1 MVYCKRRHVTKIYQ
15 GTKLSQSSIEF
26 VNLFVRSPG
35 DLIYFLIVIAVSQ
48 AAFFMALGQRLRRPQ
63 DRSAQRYVLA
73 GAGVVATWVFLMI
86 GALAA
91 LLTGQDPAS
100 VLPPLER
107 AVTVSTILLLGWAF
121 LTADHAA
128 WPRTSNLVL
137 LTLLAVV
144 IGAYLFTGIEWPA
157 VVSQM
162 GFNQSPY
169 GLAWAVIPTV
179 LAFLGVVLTLAYFR
193 LVADAP
199 LKLLF
204 FAVLVVGFGMT
215 MLEMANGTLT
225 GDYAGPA
232 RIAYLAALP
241 IFPAVVYRLV
251 IGRFEEEEAASPA
264 QTSAAPAA
272 VPAFEAP
279 APFTNA
285 AKERESAQLM
295 RALGIIL
302 EGATPGNIPDRI
314 IQSVLQV
321 LQADIGVLLSVQDAN
336 YASTSAGRDRVMGRS
351 ITGLSIN
358 LDNQPTLVNA
368 IERRTQRPLYPD
380 RNIDELRDL
389 YTRFEIEQVGPAY
402 FQPLIKEREL
412 LAVLVVGLPY
422 AGRELDDSA
431 QELLKGIGIIAAN
444 LLALSRAAVDEQ
456 SQLAGAHVTATFD
469 AVQDPAIQAAWQQLQ
484 TSLEAAREKIVELN
498 SEVTTLKVELDFERA
513 RVAGDLGD
521 TAEELSISQQLL
533 SLSDEEQRLADER
546 DHLSSRLREAE
557 AALAGA
563 TATDNETVLK
573 TLVDVLQREIEDLT
587 ERRSRLEG
595 QVSELRA
602 GRTLSPSE
610 FVREM
615 VTRLDVENARLEVER
630 DQLGDQVMGAE
641 AQLKALGIE
650 GGLTGLA
657 QLVAQL
663 FEQRSGL
670 QNRAETL
677 QRERDALL
685 TERQWLEDRI
695 ASEEARDK
703 QLFVLQTELKNVAE
717 DREAIARQHDRLKS
731 ERDELLVKQDS
742 LKEQRAR
749 LTAEVASF
757 EQELE
762 EMQAHEQALRAQ
774 IEQLTSQRN
783 DLAAERDRLQTA
795 WQALAAERE
804 QRLRTD
810 GEDTPVQPMG
820 EERIGRASRL
830 VDDVSLQRDQLDR
843 ELEATRAQLAAL
855 EGRLETMRALSTAQ
869 GDLVTRIENAEVLSG
884 MIYELNTPLTSIM
897 NYIDLLLSESAGI
910 LGEMQRNFLQ
920 RVRANGQRLE
930 AMLDDLM
937 RVSVL
942 DSGQF
947 ELATQAVDVIATIED
962 AITGATPQLQ
972 ERGLSIHLNL
982 DDDVPPLQAD
992 PDAIDQIVGQLLTN
1006 AYLASPPGSDLFVTA
1021 RRQSV
1026 RFGENGTAREVDSLF
1041 LSIEDRGGGIAP
1053 EDLPR
1058 VFSRKYKA
1066 ENPLIPGLGDT
1077 GVGLSIAKALVE
1089 AHGGRLWL
1097 ETFEQV
1103 GSAFN
1108 VALPLEPLMYP
1119 EGQ

>member
-1 MVYCKRRHVTKIYQ
+1 M
-15 GTKLSQSSIEF
+15 SQSSIEF

-48 AAFFMALGQRLRRPQ
+48 AAFFMALGQRLRRPY
-63 DRSAQRYVLA
+63 DHSAQRYVLA
-73 GAGVVATWVFLMI
+73 GAGVVATWVFLMV

-107 AVTVSTILLLGWAF
+107 AVTVSTILLIGWAF
-121 LTADHAA
+121 LTADHMA
-128 WPRTSNLVL
+128 WPRISNLVL
-137 LTLLAVV
+137 LGLLAVV

-157 VVSQM
+157 VVNQT
-162 GFNQSPY
+162 GFNQSAY

-179 LAFLGVVLTLAYFR
+179 LALLGLVFTLAYFR

-199 LKLLF
+199 LKLLY

-215 MLEMANGTLT
+215 LFEMANGTLA
-225 GDYAGPA
+225 GDYAGTA

-251 IGRFEEEEAASPA
+251 IGRFESEVV
-264 QTSAAPAA
+264 AAPSLPVAA
-272 VPAFEAP
+272 APTTTPALEAP
-279 APFTNA
+279 APA
-285 AKERESAQLM
+285 SAISKERESAQLM

-302 EGATPGNIPDRI
+302 EGATPGSIPDQI
-314 IQSVLQV
+314 IQAALQV
-321 LQADIGVLLSVQDAN
+321 LQADIGALLLLQDAN
-336 YASTSAGRDRVMGRS
+336 YASISAGRDRVMGRS
-351 ITGLSIN
+351 ISGLSIN
-358 LDNQPTLVNA
+358 LDSQPTLVNA

-380 RNIDELRDL
+380 RNVDELRDL
-389 YTRFEIEQVGPAY
+389 YTRFEIEQVGPTY
-402 FQPLIKEREL
+402 FQPLTKDRKL

-422 AGRELDDSA
+422 AGRELDDTA

-444 LLALSRAAVDEQ
+444 LLALSHAAEDERA
-456 SQLAGAHVTATFD
+456 QLAGSHVAATFD
-469 AVQDPAIQAAWQQLQ
+469 AVEDPAVQAAWQQLQ
-484 TSLEAAREKIVELN
+484 TSLEAAREKIIDLN
-498 SEVTTLKVELDFERA
+498 REVTTLKVELDFERA
-513 RVAGDLGD
+513 RVADDLGD
-521 TAEELSISQQLL
+521 TAEGMSISQHLL
-533 SLSDEEQRLADER
+533 SLGEEEERLAEER
-546 DHLSSRLREAE
+546 DRLSARLREAE
-557 AALAGA
+557 TALAGA
-563 TATDNETVLK
+563 TATDNEGVFK
-573 TLVDVLQREIEDLT
+573 TIVEALQREIEDLT
-587 ERRSRLEG
+587 ERRARLEG

-602 GRTLSPSE
+602 GRTLSPAE
-610 FVREM
+610 FVRQMIARMGE
-615 VTRLDVENARLEVER
+615 EKARLEVER
-630 DQLGDQVMGAE
+630 DQLGDQVLDIE
-641 AQLKALGIE
+641 AQLKTLGIE

-663 FEQRSGL
+663 FDQRSGL
-670 QNRAETL
+670 QARADTL

-685 TERQWLEDRI
+685 NERQWIEERL
-695 ASEEARDK
+695 ANEEARDK

-731 ERDELLVKQDS
+731 ERDDLLVKQDS

-749 LTAEVASF
+749 LTAQVSAF

-762 EMQAHEQALRAQ
+762 EAQANEQTLNEQ
-774 IEQLTSQRN
+774 IKQLVSQRSE
-783 DLAAERDRLQTA
+783 LASQRDRLEA
-795 WQALAAERE
+795 EWQAVTIERDQLLARTEGDRERVQQVGAE
-804 QRLRTD
+804 
-810 GEDTPVQPMG
+810 GVGSM
-820 EERIGRASRL
+820 SRL
-830 VDDVSLQRDQLDR
+830 VENVSLQRDQLDR
-843 ELEATRAQLAAL
+843 ELNATRAQLAAL
-855 EGRLETMRALSTAQ
+855 EERLETMRALGAAQ
-869 GDLVTRIENAEVLSG
+869 GDLVSRIENVEVLSG
-884 MIYELNTPLTSIM
+884 MIYDLNTPLTSIM
-897 NYIDLLLSESAGI
+897 NYVELLLSESAGI

-947 ELATQAVDVIATIED
+947 ELTTQPVDVIAAIED
-962 AITGATPQLQ
+962 AITGAAAQLQ
-972 ERGLSIHLNL
+972 ERGLTLHLNL
-982 DDDVPPLQAD
+982 DDEVPPVQAD

-1021 RRQSV
+1021 RRQRV
-1026 RFGENGTAREVDSLF
+1026 RFGDNGSGREVDSLF
-1041 LSIEDRGGGIAP
+1041 FSVEDRGGGIAP

-1066 ENPLIPGLGDT
+1066 ENPLIQGLGDT
-1077 GVGLSIAKALVE
+1077 GVGMSIAKALVE
-1089 AHGGRLWL
+1089 AHGGRIWL

-1108 VALPLEPLMYP
+1108 VALPLEPLMLP
-1119 EGQ
+1119 EGH